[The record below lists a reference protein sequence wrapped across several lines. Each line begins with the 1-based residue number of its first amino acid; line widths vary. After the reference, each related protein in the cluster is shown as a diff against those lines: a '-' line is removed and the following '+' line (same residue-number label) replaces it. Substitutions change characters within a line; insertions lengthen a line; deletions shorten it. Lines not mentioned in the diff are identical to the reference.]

1 MMNVK
6 KRIDDIHNE
15 KVRSLFLIGWL
26 SAIEIFSNYRK
37 SGNGLKIRKNKIKIE
52 QSIEDV
58 NKYLKDKYL
67 QILTDIKNSKI
78 ETKVNVI
85 NDSSLQIDKYIEDN
99 TISGIIYSPPYANC
113 FDYTEIY
120 KLELWF
126 GNFVEEYSDLKKL
139 RNKTIR
145 SHLNS
150 LLDENKFSI
159 EHSEVLNRQIEKLNE
174 KKLWDKKI
182 PTMLKNYFND
192 MFKII
197 DYSYLKL
204 KKDGFCAI
212 VVGNSCYG
220 GVIIPSDLILAKY
233 ASEKGFYVD
242 KIDVYRYIIPSS
254 QQYKDVLN
262 EKKFL
267 RESVICL
274 VKK

>member
-1 MMNVK
+1 MIGNSWDTILKDEFKKDYFKKLSIFLNEEVKHKTIYPKSIDLFKALKLTDYNDVNVV
-6 KRIDDIHNE
+6 ILGQDPYHGENE
-15 KVRSLFLIGWL
+15 ANGLCFSVNHGIQTPPSLQNIYKELKNDLNITREDTDLSDWAKQGVLLLNTVLTVEKDKAFSHRGKGW
-26 SAIEIFSNYRK
+26 EIFTD
-37 SGNGLKIRKNKIKIE
+37 KI
-52 QSIEDV
+52 
-58 NKYLKDKYL
+58 
-67 QILTDIKNSKI
+67 
-78 ETKVNVI
+78 
-85 NDSSLQIDKYIEDN
+85 
-99 TISGIIYSPPYANC
+99 
-113 FDYTEIY
+113 
-120 KLELWF
+120 
-126 GNFVEEYSDLKKL
+126 
-139 RNKTIR
+139 
-145 SHLNS
+145 
-150 LLDENKFSI
+150 
-159 EHSEVLNRQIEKLNE
+159 IEKLNE